1 VESTLPATVE
11 LDTQLAQDLPPVLVD
26 PVQLEQVLMNLCI
39 NARDAMGS
47 VGQLSV
53 SLGLEVH
60 EAAVCASCQQSV
72 QGRFVALTVSDS
84 GPGIDPLVCARM
96 FEPFFSTKASGQGSG
111 MGLSMVHGIVHEY
124 GGHILLQSALGAGA
138 TFRILIPVL
147 SQVLSPAFQ
156 GAAIR
161 PQALQWTALQGRV
174 AVVDDDALVAEFMGE
189 LLEGWGLSARLF
201 CDAEQASEL
210 LLADPYA
217 WDFVI
222 LDQSMPRLSGLQLAR
237 RLLAARA
244 DLPIVLYTGFSDAL
258 AETEVLEQG
267 LKALLTKPLD
277 QARLHGLL
285 CTNLRSETD

>member
-1 VESTLPATVE
+1 
-11 LDTQLAQDLPPVLVD
+11 
-26 PVQLEQVLMNLCI
+26 
-39 NARDAMGS
+39 
-47 VGQLSV
+47 
-53 SLGLEVH
+53 
-60 EAAVCASCQQSV
+60 
-72 QGRFVALTVSDS
+72 
-84 GPGIDPLVCARM
+84 
-96 FEPFFSTKASGQGSG
+96 
-111 MGLSMVHGIVHEY
+111 MVHGIVHEY
-124 GGHILLQSALGAGA
+124 GGHILLQSAPGAGA

-147 SQVLSPAFQ
+147 SQVLDPAVQ

-161 PQALQWTALQGRV
+161 PQALQWSALQGRV
-174 AVVDDDALVAEFMGE
+174 AVVDDDVLVAEFMGE

-258 AETEVLEQG
+258 AEAEVLEQG

-285 CTNLRSETD
+285 RASLRSETD